1 MTLMINRRTLFVAA
15 AALAGAGIVGTT
27 PSVAQTAAKTKFSKA
42 AFEKAQ
48 AEGKSILVEISAP
61 WCPTCR
67 AQKPIISSLMAK
79 PAYANVAV
87 FEVDFD
93 SQKDALQL
101 LKATSQ
107 STLISFKGKTEAS
120 RSVGETKPDAIE
132 AVFRAAI

>member
-1 MTLMINRRTLFVAA
+1 MTMLLDRRALFAA
-15 AALAGAGIVGTT
+15 AAAAGAFAAF
-27 PSVAQTAAKTKFSKA
+27 PAAAQAPAKTKFSKA

-61 WCPTCR
+61 WCPTCK

-79 PAYANVAV
+79 PAYAKVAV

-120 RSVGETKPDAIE
+120 RSVGETKPEAIE
-132 AVFRAAI
+132 AVFKAAV

>member
-1 MTLMINRRTLFVAA
+1 MTSMFDRRAIFAVAA
-15 AALAGAGIVGTT
+15 AAGAYAALPALAQA
-27 PSVAQTAAKTKFSKA
+27 PAKTKFSKA

-48 AEGKSILVEISAP
+48 ADGKSILVEISAP
-61 WCPTCR
+61 WCPTCK

-79 PAYANVAV
+79 PAYANVTV

-107 STLISFKGKTEAS
+107 STLISFKGKREAS
-120 RSVGETKPDAIE
+120 RSVGETKPEAIE
-132 AVFRAAI
+132 AVFKAAV